1 VSYNTSEVRALAA
14 IVAEGL
20 RKEFRTKQ
28 KSPGFSAAL
37 RTLMHPEYRVVP
49 AVNQISFAVDAGE
62 TVAFI
67 GPNGA
72 GKSTTI
78 KMLTGI
84 LHPSGGTAQ
93 VLGMVPWEKRR
104 QLAFHIGAVF
114 GQKSQLWYH
123 LPPLDSLELL
133 GRIYELRPADY
144 RVRVSSLVERFA
156 LEPLMRTPVRK
167 LSLGERMRCELVAC
181 FLHHPRIVFLDE
193 PTIGLDVVAKQRVR
207 ELIRD
212 MNCTEG
218 VTVFLTSHDIG
229 DIEQLCRRVM
239 MINHGELILDVET
252 SRLRYDFLQ
261 TKVLSARL
269 SHPVNVSLPG
279 VEVLKQKNG
288 GIKLQV
294 DTSCTSVHAVL
305 EELLGR
311 GRVEDINISDPPL
324 ELIIRNLYQAGSA
337 DDDPGADHPKRT
349 GA

>member
-1 VSYNTSEVRALAA
+1 
-14 IVAEGL
+14 
-20 RKEFRTKQ
+20 
-28 KSPGFSAAL
+28 
-37 RTLMHPEYRVVP
+37 M
-49 AVNQISFAVDAGE
+49 DAGE
-62 TVAFI
+62 TI
-67 GPNGA
+67 GHGPNGA

-133 GRIYELRPADY
+133 GRIYDLRPADY
-144 RVRVSSLVERFA
+144 RVRVRSLVERFA

-193 PTIGLDVVAKQRVR
+193 PTIGLDVVAKQRVL

-212 MNCTEG
+212 MNCG
-218 VTVFLTSHDIG
+218 GSLSSSSHDIS

-239 MINHGELILDVET
+239 MINHGERADVET

-261 TKVLSARL
+261 RKSSSEAITSGKRVSARSRGPQAERRHKTESIPL
-269 SHPVNVSLPG
+269 TPAYRGSRASGARPG
-279 VEVLKQKNG
+279 
-288 GIKLQV
+288 
-294 DTSCTSVHAVL
+294 
-305 EELLGR
+305 R
-311 GRVEDINISDPPL
+311 DINISDPPP
-324 ELIIRNLYQAGSA
+324 ELIIAICTKRGALTMIRGRIIKADKGLADKGAGVE
-337 DDDPGADHPKRT
+337 
-349 GA
+349 